1 MKPGHKYIYYKL
13 TKRGKK
19 TSTLFV
25 SFTDIAEEYGTTKGR
40 VAGLF
45 YRSKDNTIIINGTT
59 IKRVI
64 FFAGNVDNAK

>member
-19 TSTLFV
+19 TSTCFI

-45 YRSKDNTIIINGTT
+45 YRSKDNTIVINGTT
-59 IKRVI
+59 IKRII

>member
-19 TSTLFV
+19 TSTHFV
-25 SFTDIAEEYGTTKGR
+25 SFTDIAEEYSTTKGR

-45 YRSKDNTIIINGTT
+45 YRSKNNTIVINGTT

-64 FFAGNVDNAK
+64 FFSGNVDNAK